1 MSKFKIDWGRSI
13 FVIVVIIFLVALGYS
28 TINRAAW
35 LPTERTDYTIYR
47 AAGQAVLDN
56 TNLYEAHNSRGW
68 HYVYPP
74 PFAILMVPF
83 AKMPIALGSFFWY
96 LISITGLA
104 SALVM
109 SVRMAR
115 AILFP
120 SKQVIDQWTLY
131 EIPLVLAS
139 PWLVSGVMRCQVSEF
154 TIWLIIASIYFSW
167 RNRNFIAGTSL
178 ACATLFKAFPIALL
192 VYFVLRKQWCFIGAF
207 IFFIVVGGFILPSF
221 VYGWQGNLDY
231 WQQWIQLVA
240 GSAITTND
248 NLITNPRFGELL
260 NTLKPRNQSIEA
272 LILTLQVPPN
282 LAKPLLLFIS
292 TLMLGIMTWLTKKV
306 DSRSELILVSAF
318 VTWNTLIPPVSE
330 SHYFGVL
337 MFPLAILTA
346 IALSASDLYQRRI
359 AIGSLVIFLITD
371 ILSSLNE
378 HIRLYRILC
387 WASLVVWVCLL
398 LLIFLREVCMTKKSL

>member
-120 SKQVIDQWTLY
+120 SK
-131 EIPLVLAS
+131 
-139 PWLVSGVMRCQVSEF
+139 
-154 TIWLIIASIYFSW
+154 
-167 RNRNFIAGTSL
+167 
-178 ACATLFKAFPIALL
+178 
-192 VYFVLRKQWCFIGAF
+192 
-207 IFFIVVGGFILPSF
+207 
-221 VYGWQGNLDY
+221 
-231 WQQWIQLVA
+231 
-240 GSAITTND
+240 
-248 NLITNPRFGELL
+248 
-260 NTLKPRNQSIEA
+260 
-272 LILTLQVPPN
+272 
-282 LAKPLLLFIS
+282 
-292 TLMLGIMTWLTKKV
+292 
-306 DSRSELILVSAF
+306 
-318 VTWNTLIPPVSE
+318 
-330 SHYFGVL
+330 
-337 MFPLAILTA
+337 
-346 IALSASDLYQRRI
+346 
-359 AIGSLVIFLITD
+359 
-371 ILSSLNE
+371 
-378 HIRLYRILC
+378 RL
-387 WASLVVWVCLL
+387 
-398 LLIFLREVCMTKKSL
+398 